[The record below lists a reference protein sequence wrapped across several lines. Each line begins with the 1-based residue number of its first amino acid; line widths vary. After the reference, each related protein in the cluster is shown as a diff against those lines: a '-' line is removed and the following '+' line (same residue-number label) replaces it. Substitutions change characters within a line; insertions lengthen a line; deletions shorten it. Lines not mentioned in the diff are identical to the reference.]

1 MDRFW
6 FLTWTTYGTWLPGDG
21 RGFVTELRDADWNKY
36 LPNRPHTE
44 CPADLP
50 GLKRFAAEALKGE
63 PVWLVAA
70 QADVLRAQFQETAA
84 HRGWLL
90 LAVAIMANHAHLV
103 VGVPGDPDPSGILGD
118 FKEYGSRALNR
129 QFGKRPSGRWWTQ
142 SGSKRKLPDER
153 ARCGA
158 VAYTRDQN
166 DPLVVWLN
174 EPGIRATFDEPTAA
188 RLLSPERDEA
198 SGAGA

>member
-50 GLKRFAAEALKGE
+50 GLKRFAEEALKGE

-70 QADVLRAQFQETAA
+70 QADVLRAQLIGFNSQRGHIQSWNFSSDGGFAVGIWSPIENGWAAEVQSTRADGQTANA
-84 HRGWLL
+84 TNLL
-90 LAVAIMANHAHLV
+90 
-103 VGVPGDPDPSGILGD
+103 
-118 FKEYGSRALNR
+118 SRLDDNAYAWKSIQR
-129 QFGKRPSGRWWTQ
+129 TIGGES
-142 SGSKRKLPDER
+142 LPDS
-153 ARCGA
+153 
-158 VAYTRDQN
+158 
-166 DPLVVWLN
+166 
-174 EPGIRATFDEPTAA
+174 DEVIYKRQTK
-188 RLLSPERDEA
+188 
-198 SGAGA
+198 